1 MPNGH
6 LDMVS
11 LVSINSY
18 DLCVCV
24 PVPMS
29 HLLPC
34 LGSCFQF
41 SRRFVASS
49 TGDKAAAQSDAMEVI
64 RPSLSSR
71 YTGICQGGTAGSS
84 GELCHNV
91 VNIHKIGKLLRSI
104 FTNVIFQLRKNNN
117 QLLKVNVVTFSDRIS
132 K

>member
-1 MPNGH
+1 MI
-6 LDMVS
+6 VKS
-11 LVSINSY
+11 
-18 DLCVCV
+18 
-24 PVPMS
+24 
-29 HLLPC
+29 
-34 LGSCFQF
+34 
-41 SRRFVASS
+41 SRRFVVSS

-64 RPSLSSR
+64 RPSLQPLHRHLSR
-71 YTGICQGGTAGSS
+71 RRPRASG
-84 GELCHNV
+84 GELCQNV

>member
-1 MPNGH
+1 MR
-6 LDMVS
+6 LC
-11 LVSINSY
+11 SY
-18 DLCVCV
+18 
-24 PVPMS
+24 
-29 HLLPC
+29 
-34 LGSCFQF
+34 F
-41 SRRFVASS
+41 SDCKVFVVSS

-64 RPSLSSR
+64 RPSLSGR
-71 YTGICQGGTAGSS
+71 YTGICHGGDRGASG
-84 GELCHNV
+84 GELCQNV

>member
-1 MPNGH
+1 
-6 LDMVS
+6 
-11 LVSINSY
+11 
-18 DLCVCV
+18 
-24 PVPMS
+24 MS
-29 HLLPC
+29 MSQSHVYLPC
-34 LGSCFQF
+34 PVSMIVKY
-41 SRRFVASS
+41 SRRFVVSS

-71 YTGICQGGTAGSS
+71 YTGICHGGDS
-84 GELCHNV
+84 GELCQNV